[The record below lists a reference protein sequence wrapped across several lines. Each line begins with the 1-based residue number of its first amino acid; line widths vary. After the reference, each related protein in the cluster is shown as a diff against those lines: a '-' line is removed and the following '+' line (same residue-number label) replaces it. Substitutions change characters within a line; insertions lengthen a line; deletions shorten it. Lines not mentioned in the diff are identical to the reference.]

1 MAYEKAEQGRKFAQ
15 IDILR
20 LSFERKEMELMKN
33 QRRIEE
39 GNNLLKNAFLINL
52 TGTRFFNESW
62 VSPSAIDTILFLK
75 LT

>member
-15 IDILR
+15 IDTLR

-39 GNNLLKNAFLINL
+39 GNNLLKNAKSQLRKNNC
-52 TGTRFFNESW
+52 FFS
-62 VSPSAIDTILFLK
+62 
-75 LT
+75 